1 MGEGV
6 EVVGVGEVGGRVV
19 VEGVGWGE
27 ALVQQLYL
35 SGTRCTKSEP
45 EMVYHLKP
53 VCRL

>member
-27 ALVQQLYL
+27 RGGGLVQQLYQWPERDIKL
-35 SGTRCTKSEP
+35 ARTKG
-45 EMVYHLKP
+45 
-53 VCRL
+53 

>member
-27 ALVQQLYL
+27 RGGV
-35 SGTRCTKSEP
+35 GTT
-45 EMVYHLKP
+45 VVP
-53 VCRL
+53 VA